1 MSVIFY
7 TPCATPRPVRLSEA
21 TRRFADES
29 LHGRYGDD
37 ALRTPAVALDDPTHP
52 DCLTPAQFAALS
64 DCGRQDAAIAALAK
78 YAPVRLCEGEHICGA
93 ATCGLAIS
101 AFLPVTFGGNPFLY
115 GVNHLTVDFFGAVRE
130 GLSALEE
137 RVCARLSAAEQE
149 NLRPRQLEFLCSAAA
164 ALRAFRVWH
173 GRYLAATETAR
184 PDLHALLR
192 QVPFSPA
199 RTFREAV
206 QSLWF
211 CFAFTRLCGNWPGLG
226 RIDELLEPYLEADL
240 AAGRLTE
247 GEARE
252 ILACF
257 FIKGCEW
264 IQSHTPTGSGD
275 AQHYQNLVIG
285 GIGRD
290 GRQVTGRVT
299 YLILDIVEELP
310 ISDYP
315 ITVRLSPDAPEKLFR
330 RVAEVQRHGGGTVAV
345 YNEPLVLKA
354 LTRQGYPPDEV
365 PEFANDG
372 CWETQIP
379 GCTRFSYSPF
389 DALQVLQR
397 HTLRLDTD
405 TPAHF
410 DDFASLYAAYLADL
424 RAVVDGIATGVLDAW
439 VPGWREGNRVW
450 NPQPPCTV
458 VSLFEHGCIESA
470 CSYLE
475 GGVPYNVQSPHIGGA
490 PDAGNSL
497 CAIDRLVFRDRV
509 VSFDRL
515 MQILKNDWEGEEV
528 LRRTVR
534 RRLVCYGNDDDTA
547 DGYTVRLLN
556 DFADLCAPWSHDL
569 PVVFPSGV
577 STFGRQIEWAPGR
590 LAVPFGYRHGD
601 ILSGNASPTPGTDTE
616 GATAAVRSYCK
627 ADLCRQTTG
636 AALDIRLFPGTVDGE
651 NGIRALEGLLRGFL
665 TLGGYFMQI
674 DVIDADVLRRAQE
687 DPDRYKTLSVRV
699 SGWNAR
705 FVTLNREWQEMII
718 ERTEQK
724 IQ

>member
-1 MSVIFY
+1 MTNAVLDTIAARRSHRAYQDTPVTQAQLDALLAACLQAPSAVNRQPWHISV
-7 TPCATPRPVRLSEA
+7 VRDKQLLSDINDA
-21 TRRFADES
+21 TREGMMRKEAAQRSPRFEDKKF
-29 LHGRYGDD
+29 D
-37 ALRTPAVALDDPTHP
+37 V
-52 DCLTPAQFAALS
+52 F
-64 DCGRQDAAIAALAK
+64 
-78 YAPVRLCEGEHICGA
+78 
-93 ATCGLAIS
+93 
-101 AFLPVTFGGNPFLY
+101 
-115 GVNHLTVDFFGAVRE
+115 
-130 GLSALEE
+130 
-137 RVCARLSAAEQE
+137 
-149 NLRPRQLEFLCSAAA
+149 
-164 ALRAFRVWH
+164 
-173 GRYLAATETAR
+173 
-184 PDLHALLR
+184 
-192 QVPFSPA
+192 
-199 RTFREAV
+199 
-206 QSLWF
+206 
-211 CFAFTRLCGNWPGLG
+211 
-226 RIDELLEPYLEADL
+226 
-240 AAGRLTE
+240 
-247 GEARE
+247 
-252 ILACF
+252 
-257 FIKGCEW
+257 
-264 IQSHTPTGSGD
+264 
-275 AQHYQNLVIG
+275 
-285 GIGRD
+285 
-290 GRQVTGRVT
+290 
-299 YLILDIVEELP
+299 
-310 ISDYP
+310 
-315 ITVRLSPDAPEKLFR
+315 
-330 RVAEVQRHGGGTVAV
+330 
-345 YNEPLVLKA
+345 YNAPLVLKA

-651 NGIRALEGLLRGFL
+651 NGVRALEGLLRGFL

>member
-1 MSVIFY
+1 MSVTFY

-78 YAPVRLCEGEHICGA
+78 YAPVRLCEGERICGA

-137 RVCARLSAAEQE
+137 QVCASLSAAEQE

-247 GEARE
+247 DEARE

>member
-1 MSVIFY
+1 MD
-7 TPCATPRPVRLSEA
+7 RA
-21 TRRFADES
+21 TRPPAPAMPSTTES
-29 LHGRYGDD
+29 GHR
-37 ALRTPAVALDDPTHP
+37 RHR
-52 DCLTPAQFAALS
+52 S
-64 DCGRQDAAIAALAK
+64 GRQAGD
-78 YAPVRLCEGEHICGA
+78 GA
-93 ATCGLAIS
+93 RD
-101 AFLPVTFGGNPFLY
+101 LP
-115 GVNHLTVDFFGAVRE
+115 
-130 GLSALEE
+130 
-137 RVCARLSAAEQE
+137 
-149 NLRPRQLEFLCSAAA
+149 
-164 ALRAFRVWH
+164 
-173 GRYLAATETAR
+173 
-184 PDLHALLR
+184 
-192 QVPFSPA
+192 
-199 RTFREAV
+199 
-206 QSLWF
+206 
-211 CFAFTRLCGNWPGLG
+211 
-226 RIDELLEPYLEADL
+226 
-240 AAGRLTE
+240 
-247 GEARE
+247 
-252 ILACF
+252 
-257 FIKGCEW
+257 
-264 IQSHTPTGSGD
+264 
-275 AQHYQNLVIG
+275 
-285 GIGRD
+285 
-290 GRQVTGRVT
+290 
-299 YLILDIVEELP
+299 ILDIVEELP

-424 RAVVDGIATGVLDAW
+424 RAVVDGIATGVPDAGCPAGARATASGIRSRPARW
-439 VPGWREGNRVW
+439 CRCLSTGVSNPPAPIWR
-450 NPQPPCTV
+450 
-458 VSLFEHGCIESA
+458 
-470 CSYLE
+470 

-509 VSFDRL
+509 VSFDRP

-534 RRLVCYGNDDDTA
+534 RRPVCYGNDDDTA

-601 ILSGNASPTPGTDTE
+601 ILSGNASPHARHRHRGCDRG
-616 GATAAVRSYCK
+616 GAFPTARRISAVGPPARRWTSGCFPARWTARTASGRWRDCCADSSRWAATSCRS
-627 ADLCRQTTG
+627 T
-636 AALDIRLFPGTVDGE
+636 
-651 NGIRALEGLLRGFL
+651 
-665 TLGGYFMQI
+665 
-674 DVIDADVLRRAQE
+674 
-687 DPDRYKTLSVRV
+687 
-699 SGWNAR
+699 
-705 FVTLNREWQEMII
+705 
-718 ERTEQK
+718 
-724 IQ
+724 